1 MSYHVLFVPPI
12 SDMAKFR
19 DDLLNELKSQS
30 LSQSLSSESSDDV
43 SDVAV
48 NDLDLALA
56 TSRLKNAERDSDDS
70 DELFDDAFP
79 GKKKNTK

>member
-1 MSYHVLFVPPI
+1 
-12 SDMAKFR
+12 MAKFR

-79 GKKKNTK
+79 GKKKKSLTR